1 VAASDEA
8 VGARLRRD
16 VIWNLVPVL
25 LLAIVGLGMNFA
37 IGRWWGAA
45 ALGAFN
51 LVTPAFFTFAVLGA
65 GGIQFSVLRAV
76 AEDPDDPARVATVVV
91 GALAP
96 TLVFA
101 SITTVLCLLL
111 ADPIGAMVSNDDVST
126 GLRWVAPGLF
136 CFALNKVLFGI
147 VNGLRRMRAFAV
159 YTSLRYALIAVG
171 ILLAYLRDT
180 PAEHIAVIWTFTE
193 ATLLLVMIGELL
205 ATVRLRLARGW
216 WTWAKEHMNY
226 GGRGLLAT
234 LAFELNSKIDV
245 WMLGV
250 ALPETY
256 VGIYALAS
264 TLYEGAMQLGVVV
277 QNNVN
282 PVIARDLAAGES
294 HAVEQ
299 LIKRTR
305 KWFVPAMIAASTIAV
320 VMFPLVIPTLLGD
333 PSFGEG
339 AVPFAILMSGLVVTA
354 PWLPFNQVLLMASRP
369 GWHTVLVVAMLAIS
383 SAGNLLLI
391 PIWGL
396 AGAAIATT
404 FALVVSAGM
413 LVAFVRMRVGVRL

>member
-1 VAASDEA
+1 M
-8 VGARLRRD
+8 
-16 VIWNLVPVL
+16 IWNLVPVL
-25 LLAIVGLGMNFA
+25 LLALVGLGMNFA
-37 IGRWWGAA
+37 IGRWWGAS

-91 GALAP
+91 GALVP
-96 TLVFA
+96 TVVFA
-101 SITTVLCLLL
+101 ALATGLCVVLS
-111 ADPIGAMVSNDDVST
+111 DPIGALVDNDDVAT

-159 YTSLRYALIAVG
+159 YTSLRYSLIATGLV
-171 ILLAYLRDT
+171 LAYLRAT
-180 PAEHIAVIWTFTE
+180 PADHLAVIWTFTE
-193 ATLLLVMIGELL
+193 ATLLLVMICELV
-205 ATVRLRLARGW
+205 ATVKLRLARGW
-216 WTWAKEHMNY
+216 WGWVKEHTSY
-226 GGRGLLAT
+226 SARGLLAT

-250 ALPETY
+250 ALPETA

-282 PVIARDLAAGES
+282 PVIARDLAKGER
-294 HAVEQ
+294 APVDA
-299 LIKRTR
+299 LIARTR
-305 KWFVPAMIAASTIAV
+305 RWFVPSMIGASIVAV
-320 VMFPLVIPTLLGD
+320 VTFPLVIPTLVGD
-333 PSFGEG
+333 PAFGAG
-339 AVPFAILMSGLVVTA
+339 AVPFAILMLGLAMTA
-354 PWLPFNQVLLMASRP
+354 PWLPFNQILLMASRP
-369 GWHTVLVVAMLAIS
+369 GWHTVLVLGMLAVA
-383 SAGNLLLI
+383 SAGNLVLI

-404 FALVVSAGM
+404 FALVVSAAT
-413 LVAFVRMRVGVRL
+413 LAVFARMRIGVRL